1 MHRGPDAQNTYKYEN
16 VILHH
21 LRLSIL
27 DIATGTQPMHLNE
40 DFSIIF
46 NGEIYNHQAIR
57 EKYHL
62 KGVTNSDTE
71 TILLA
76 WQKLGAKCLDEFD
89 GMFAFAL
96 LDKKNKKVY
105 LVRDRAGKKP
115 LYIYNR
121 NNVLIFTSELN
132 ALYRAVPLSINENH
146 IGLYLRMGSFF
157 REQTP
162 YNDVMELTNGQMAEY
177 CLNNNTLEFRNWWQ
191 IEAFYNCKSHL
202 SESDTL
208 AKIDELLDK
217 AVKSRIDSSDLEVG
231 AFLSGG
237 IDSGLVVAKAARYVD
252 DLKTF
257 TVRFSGLYDESELAL
272 SVAKKFK
279 TRHTVLDIDLSN
291 LKYDIE
297 KILHNYGEPFFDS
310 SAIPSYYVSKS
321 AKEHVTVVLNGDG
334 ADELFG
340 GYRRFV
346 PFAKYDFFSA
356 PKRLKLFSN
365 GLSKLLPPAHTKQS
379 KYNYLHR
386 LVSLIGKPVDE
397 MFLAST
403 VDIFEGYL
411 NGLNKQYLEHGTQTL
426 SHFIRS
432 RFNKNQTGLQK
443 LMLLDFDINLFDD
456 LLVKIDIATMA
467 HSLEGRS
474 PFLSKEFL
482 EFAPTISDKLK
493 IHNTTTKVLLR
504 KLAERTL
511 PPEIAI
517 QPKRGF
523 EVPLKKWVNNDLKEV
538 IYDNIMSS
546 DAYHSQYVNKPFFE
560 KLLNKKLSI
569 SEEKRAKMI
578 WTIYSLDNWYKRLK

>member
-208 AKIDELLDK
+208 TKIDELLDN